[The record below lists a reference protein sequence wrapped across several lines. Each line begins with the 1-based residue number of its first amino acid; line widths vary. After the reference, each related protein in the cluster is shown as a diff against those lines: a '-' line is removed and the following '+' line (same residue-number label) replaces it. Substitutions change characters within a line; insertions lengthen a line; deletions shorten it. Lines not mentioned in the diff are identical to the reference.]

1 MNTPD
6 NDRTATPSP
15 APGEGRG
22 EVDMLDTV
30 ERLDICL
37 IDPSYGIKETQGI
50 AGVSAAAIR
59 RWLSGY
65 PADIR
70 EMKAQWINHNDKSPD
85 PLRVSFL
92 ELIEILVAGKFRAA
106 TGKSFA
112 AVQKHNAALSSEWE
126 APFPFA
132 HENLP
137 ALAVRGEKLL
147 KPVVHTLK
155 QMDYENGYVSL
166 WYPMGKEQPITVDPR
181 RGSGRPVVKGRRVR
195 VQDIRGRFKS
205 GESVEFIAYDFDLE
219 RTDVEAALRY
229 ALLVTP

>member
-1 MNTPD
+1 MNAPD

-15 APGEGRG
+15 APGEGQC
-22 EVDMLDTV
+22 ETKMLDAV

-50 AGVSAAAIR
+50 TGVSPSAIR

-70 EMKAQWINHNDKSPD
+70 EMKAQWINHNDRSPD

-132 HENLP
+132 HRNMLKQQDGLP
-137 ALAVRGEKLL
+137 ERVAK
-147 KPVVHTLK
+147 TLE
-155 QMDYENGYVSL
+155 QMDYENGYVSRWFPL
-166 WYPMGKEQPITVDPR
+166 GKELPITVDPR
-181 RGSGRPVVKGRRVR
+181 RGSGAPVVKDRRVR

-229 ALLVTP
+229 ALLVAP

>member
-1 MNTPD
+1 MNAPD

-30 ERLDICL
+30 ERLDAAL
-37 IDPSYGIKETQGI
+37 TEASYTVGEAHRLTNVSET
-50 AGVSAAAIR
+50 SIR
-59 RWLSGY
+59 RWLSEY
-65 PADIR
+65 PDSIY
-70 EMKAQWINHNDKSPD
+70 ELKSPGEVGKHPD
-85 PLRVSFL
+85 PLLVSFI
-92 ELIEILVAGKFRAA
+92 ELIEILVVGHIRTA
-106 TGKSFA
+106 TGKKFA
-112 AVQKHNAALSSEWE
+112 VIRQYHDSIAAEWE
-126 APFPFA
+126 TPFPFA
-132 HENLP
+132 HENLSV
-137 ALAVRGEKLL
+137 LAARGEKLL

-229 ALLVTP
+229 ALLVAP

>member
-1 MNTPD
+1 
-6 NDRTATPSP
+6 
-15 APGEGRG
+15 
-22 EVDMLDTV
+22 MLDAV

-50 AGVSAAAIR
+50 TGVSAAAIR

-65 PADIR
+65 PVDIR
-70 EMKAQWINHNDKSPD
+70 EMKAQWINHNDRSPD

-132 HENLP
+132 HRNMLKQQDGLP
-137 ALAVRGEKLL
+137 ERVVKALE
-147 KPVVHTLK
+147 
-155 QMDYENGYVSL
+155 QMDYENGYVSRWL
-166 WYPMGKEQPITVDPR
+166 PFGKDGALALDPYRASGQPAL
-181 RGSGRPVVKGRRVR
+181 KGRRLR
-195 VQDIRGRFKS
+195 VLDIKGCFV
-205 GESVEFIAYDFDLE
+205 GGDSVSRIADDFELDCFQI
-219 RTDVEAALRY
+219 EAALRF
-229 ALLVTP
+229 ALLAAE

>member
-1 MNTPD
+1 
-6 NDRTATPSP
+6 
-15 APGEGRG
+15 
-22 EVDMLDTV
+22 MLDAV

-70 EMKAQWINHNDKSPD
+70 EMKAHWINPNDKSPD

-112 AVQKHNAALSSEWE
+112 AVQKHNSDLSSEWE

-132 HENLP
+132 HRNM
-137 ALAVRGEKLL
+137 
-147 KPVVHTLK
+147 LK
-155 QMDYENGYVSL
+155 QQDGLPERVAKTLEEMDYEKGYVSRWFPL
-166 WYPMGKEQPITVDPR
+166 GKELSITVDPR
-181 RGSGRPVVKGRRVR
+181 RGSGAPVVKDRRVR
-195 VQDIRGRFKS
+195 VKDIRGQFKA
-205 GESVEFIAYDFDLE
+205 GETIENIAEDFVLKTSE
-219 RTDVEAALRY
+219 VEAALRY
-229 ALLVTP
+229 AFLADL